1 MWTYGFAYGNE
12 KKIKILDKVLFF
24 VTMGRDFN
32 EELRQRQVEAM
43 KEVMIG
49 DRINDRANHTVM
61 YVSDRMTKEYDPIEY
76 QIKKEQRLRNI
87 KEIIKKELSD

>member
-1 MWTYGFAYGNE
+1 
-12 KKIKILDKVLFF
+12 
-24 VTMGRDFN
+24 MGRDFN

-87 KEIIKKELSD
+87 KEIITKELSD